1 MEKQRGFSLI
11 ELMIAVA
18 VVGLIASIAYPS
30 YLDYVRKANRAEAQ
44 GSILELAQWMEREFT
59 VNGTYRPGGADP
71 TLPFTSSPQDGGTT
85 TYVFTLSNMS
95 ASTFTIT
102 GTAQGDQANDECGDI
117 SVTQTGSRSSTGSG
131 TDCW

>member
-59 VNGTYRPGGADP
+59 VNGTYRPGA
-71 TLPFTSSPQDGGTT
+71 
-85 TYVFTLSNMS
+85 
-95 ASTFTIT
+95 A
-102 GTAQGDQANDECGDI
+102 A
-117 SVTQTGSRSSTGSG
+117 R
-131 TDCW
+131 